1 MSHHAQHHPRRR
13 LRKPVD
19 LVGTIAAWVYGLG
32 IAATVAC
39 LGLMA
44 CQEHVGKAP
53 HLPSGISLPD
63 LTQE

>member
-39 LGLMA
+39 LGLMT
-44 CQEHVGKAP
+44 CQEHAGKAP
-53 HLPSGISLPD
+53 HLPSGISLLD

>member
-1 MSHHAQHHPRRR
+1 MSHHAQHRPRRR

-32 IAATVAC
+32 VAATVAC
-39 LGLMA
+39 LGLTA
-44 CQEHVGKAP
+44 CQEHAGKA
-53 HLPSGISLPD
+53 LRLQSGISLPD